1 MILKGKGKDEFD
13 KWFFKYY
20 NKDKASI
27 AMFNHETMFAGF
39 QELVQ
44 NAYIV
49 EWFKSLNVLIVND
62 LDQTSYPK
70 YQFRILKYEDFGNY
84 ETLFVDGLFSSKE
97 QSEIE
102 AIKKANEFFNDNVL

>member
-1 MILKGKGKDEFD
+1 MILKGKAKYEFD

-20 NKDKASI
+20 NKEKISI
-27 AMFNHETMFAGF
+27 AMFNHETMFVGL

-44 NAYIV
+44 NAYII
-49 EWFKSLNVLIVND
+49 EWFKSFNTLIVID

-102 AIKKANEFFNDNVL
+102 AIKKANELFNDNVL